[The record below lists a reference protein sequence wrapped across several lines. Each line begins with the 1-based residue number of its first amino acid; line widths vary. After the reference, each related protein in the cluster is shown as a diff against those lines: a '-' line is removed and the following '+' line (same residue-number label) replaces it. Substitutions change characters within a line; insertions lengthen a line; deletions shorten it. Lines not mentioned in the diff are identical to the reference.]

1 MFKLDVWDIQI
12 FIFLFDFNAKNTKYW
27 ADVEQ
32 ILGNQILGKNK
43 HYVWPRAKNLSFRSR
58 FETPQ

>member
-1 MFKLDVWDIQI
+1 ML
-12 FIFLFDFNAKNTKYW
+12 KNICKYW

-43 HYVWPRAKNLSFRSR
+43 QYVWPRAKNLSFRSR